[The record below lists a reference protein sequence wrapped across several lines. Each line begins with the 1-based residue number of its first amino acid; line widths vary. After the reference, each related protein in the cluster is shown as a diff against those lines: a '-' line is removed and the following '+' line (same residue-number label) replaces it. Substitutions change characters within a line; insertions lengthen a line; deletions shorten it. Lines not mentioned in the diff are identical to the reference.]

1 MKPVKNKL
9 KLVVMKEMGC
19 SAKGGKVAAGLLLS
33 LGCFFSCAEQALADA
48 ISPNI
53 NDGGKTY
60 SDEKPNA
67 AFFGKGLGGRL
78 NEASYLRFAAEQAML
93 ENDYEEAYRKASK
106 ALQFD
111 SADPH
116 SHVLYAKSM
125 TGKLRKQ
132 IDGQQDKENLDIDR
146 ALLAKCIKEWKL
158 IQHHDADISEQFEAR
173 DNVRKLLKIVKLLKQ
188 QDEAKAV
195 SIAGKDVKGL

>member
-1 MKPVKNKL
+1 MQERSFKA
-9 KLVVMKEMGC
+9 GA
-19 SAKGGKVAAGLLLS
+19 AKFACAVLLGLS
-33 LGCFFSCAEQALADA
+33 CFFSCGGKAFADA

-125 TGKLRKQ
+125 TGKLRRQ
-132 IDGQQDKENLDIDR
+132 IDAQQDKGNLDIDR